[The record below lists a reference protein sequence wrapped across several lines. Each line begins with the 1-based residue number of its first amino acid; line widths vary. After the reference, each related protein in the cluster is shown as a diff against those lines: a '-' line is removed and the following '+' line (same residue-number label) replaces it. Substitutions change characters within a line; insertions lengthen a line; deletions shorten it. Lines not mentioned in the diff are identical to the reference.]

1 MNGNLFYRRYRKYL
15 ELMPKVNAAWD
26 DSKAIVAG
34 ESICIPYR
42 DKLGNCQEAI
52 EAVQRV
58 LRDNGKRTLI
68 CAETGSGKT
77 WLLLNEIKK
86 YTQEQIQQEDGFYK
100 KRILNIYLVPNK
112 VQVKQSS
119 RQYGIKGITA
129 GDSIYRDEL
138 EKNNEFIM
146 VYDKVDELLYYL
158 NNTTTDLRAHYKIN
172 FVVDEAHLL
181 YQAEHYRPVCIR
193 RIFRAI
199 EQVERLGGNIIMTTA
214 SFETLVPLP
223 FDRTIVFYREQE
235 APAPQTSIVVKPH
248 EVYYTDFI
256 IREIAKVLRAGKK
269 AYVRLNDKQFAH
281 QLSDE
286 LEKKG
291 LAYEF
296 AFLNSD
302 EKEEVHGAYANETLA
317 NLVYHNDL
325 MEKQVWFCTSMV
337 DAGMNIDTVG
347 GKHDEDICVLYCC
360 DTNNM
365 QIDNIEQSFNRFRFY
380 YNERKVLLCNSNK
393 DLQPVPLEDILKHQ
407 YTTLKRA
414 MDAYNALYQMFETN
428 YGREKAIELIKGQ
441 LEYICTDG
449 TTSASNLYLDENRDV
464 PKVVY
469 DPIAFFR
476 FCREKLYMY
485 QFLNP
490 DLLKTELERV
500 LGGEVNIV
508 DAYKDN
514 SLVIFRE
521 TEEERKAFFSE
532 LMADDKRADEFDRH
546 YGRDWDRYA
555 ESPIGEMYKILRRY
569 NSSFDTLFYLATY
582 STKDLNKI
590 IKQLCKADI
599 AKLDTPEKDAITAII
614 KGQSYKKP
622 YNAALVGNVMQ
633 GEYKNLLKKMIIIGV
648 DNPFQVIAKS
658 EKDTEIRQAIIKKQ
672 TILVNNQYM
681 KKYPPAGKFETEQ
694 YAFIRAVEKV
704 RSASTITLKKSGEYM
719 DAILADMNTGTK
731 QGKTYDCEDII
742 EMAKRVYGGRNLK
755 AGYLIKK
762 LRIKDGEDTP

>member
-1 MNGNLFYRRYRKYL
+1 
-15 ELMPKVNAAWD
+15 MPKVNSVWGDA
-26 DSKAIVAG
+26 KAVVDG
-34 ESICIPYR
+34 ESIRIPYR
-42 DKLGNCQEAI
+42 DKLGNCPEAI
-52 EAVQRV
+52 EAIQKV

-86 YTQEQIQQEDGFYK
+86 YTQEQLEQEDGFYK
-100 KRILNIYLVPNK
+100 KKILNIYLVPNK

-129 GDSIYRDEL
+129 GDNIYRDEL
-138 EKNNEFIM
+138 ESNNQFIM

-158 NNTTTDLRAHYKIN
+158 NNATTDLSAHYKIN

-193 RIFRAI
+193 RIFKAI
-199 EQVERLGGNIIMTTA
+199 DLVERLGGNIIMTTA
-214 SFETLVPLP
+214 SFDTLVPLP

-235 APAPQTSIVVKPH
+235 APVPKTSIVVKPRD
-248 EVYYTDFI
+248 VYYTDFI

-281 QLSDE
+281 QLADK
-286 LEKKG
+286 LEEKR

-302 EKEEVHGAYANETLA
+302 EKEEIHGSYANETLA

-325 MEKQVWFCTSMV
+325 LEKQVWFCTSMV

-347 GKHDEDICVLYCC
+347 GKLDEDICVLYCC

-380 YNERKVLLCNSNK
+380 YKERKILLCTSNK
-393 DLQPVPLEDILKHQ
+393 ELRPIPLEKILKQQ
-407 YTTLKRA
+407 YETLKRA
-414 MDAYNALYQMFETN
+414 MDAYNALYQVLETN

-441 LEYICTDG
+441 LEYICSDG
-449 TTSASNLYLDENRDV
+449 TTSAGNLYLDEKQEN

-490 DLLKTELERV
+490 DLLKAELERV
-500 LGGEVNIV
+500 LGGEVKIV
-508 DAYKDN
+508 DAYNDS
-514 SLVIFRE
+514 SLVIIRE
-521 TEEERKAFFSE
+521 TEAERKAFFAE
-532 LMADDKRADEFDRH
+532 LMADDKRAEDFDRH
-546 YGRDWDRYA
+546 YGKDWDRYA
-555 ESPIGEMYKILRRY
+555 ESSIGEIYRTIRRY
-569 NSSFDTLFYLATY
+569 NNCFDTLFYLATY
-582 STKDLNKI
+582 DTKDLKKI
-590 IKQLCKADI
+590 VKQLCKADI
-599 AKLDTPEKDAITAII
+599 AKLDTPEKEAITALI

-622 YNAALVGNVMQ
+622 YNAILVGNVMQ
-633 GEYKNLLKKMIIIGV
+633 GEYKNLLKKMIVIGV
-648 DNPFQVIAKS
+648 NNPFEVIVKS

-672 TILVNNQYM
+672 AVLVNNQYI

-704 RSASTITLKKSGEYM
+704 RNASTITLKKSGEYM
-719 DAILADMNTGTK
+719 DAILTDMNGDNR

-755 AGYLIKK
+755 SGYLIKK
-762 LRIKDGEDTP
+762 LRVKDGEDNL